1 VGRPY
6 AVIFDEECGGLPPP
20 LQNKS
25 VCTQM
30 LSLLELTAKDLA
42 IGRPT

>member
-1 VGRPY
+1 MKS
-6 AVIFDEECGGLPPP
+6 AEDSPPP

-25 VCTQM
+25 VCTRM